1 MRILMVSEWGACT
14 YGGVASQVNL
24 LTRWLEERGY
34 DVGVMYKQGY
44 CVDGKHIK
52 VEGILPLDYHVVPPV
67 LWEVK
72 NIIRD
77 VRPDVV
83 HVHHSFTP
91 LSVLAVRACNKL
103 GIPCVLTNHSLP
115 PAGDAEKWVKISYL
129 TPYRWLLR
137 PTVTTAVST
146 AAALFIKDFL
156 GLEESVKIIPNAVD
170 TEKFKPPEEERDER
184 ENYVLYVGRLVRRKG
199 VHVLIRAAGM
209 LEEQGVQCK
218 VLIAGR
224 GYFERYLRLLS
235 ADLKNVEFLGEV
247 SERKKAELYR
257 KARVFVLPS
266 LVGESFGVV
275 LLEAFA
281 SATPVVATRVG
292 GIPEIVEHG
301 VDGVLVDP
309 GEPSQLAEAIGE
321 MLGSESMWRRMSL
334 NARRKA
340 VEKYSIST
348 VGRLYEQVY
357 LEALERKKSTK
368 KLSYFSSIGS
378 GKILV

>member
-34 DVGVMYKQGY
+34 DVSVMYKQGY
-44 CVDGKHIK
+44 CDNEKHIK
-52 VEGILPLDYHVVPPV
+52 VEGVLPLDNHVVPPV

-77 VRPDVV
+77 VKPDVV

-115 PAGDAEKWVKISYL
+115 PAGDAEKWAKISYL

-137 PTVTTAVST
+137 PTITTAVSS

-156 GLEESVKIIPNAVD
+156 GLEEPVKIIPNAVD
-170 TEKFKPPEEERDER
+170 TEKFKPPR
-184 ENYVLYVGRLVRRKG
+184 EGREDYVLYVGRLVRRKG
-199 VHVLIRAAGM
+199 VHILIRAAGI
-209 LEEQGVQCK
+209 LEEQGIKCK

-235 ADLKNVEFLGEV
+235 ADLGNIEFLGEV
-247 SERKKAELYR
+247 SERRKAELYR

-301 VDGVLVDP
+301 VDGFLVEP
-309 GEPSQLAEAIGE
+309 GEPSQLAEAISE
-321 MLGSESMWRRMSL
+321 ILTSESMWRKMSL

-340 VEKYSIST
+340 IERYSISI
-348 VGRLYEQVY
+348 VGSLYEQAY
-357 LEALERKKSTK
+357 TEAFERKETIY
-368 KLSYFSSIGS
+368 LSSITS
-378 GKILV
+378 SKITPDG